1 MKDTSEDTRD
11 LADGVVVPEEPVLHQ
26 EVLVEGALL
35 VLDVVEEAV
44 ETRRRLTTVG
54 LATGR
59 PLVVDVDEDGG
70 ARTHDVA
77 EAVQPPGVVPPA
89 LVADP
94 PRGALERHNPLT
106 RLS

>member
-44 ETRRRLTTVG
+44 ETRHGAYGHPAGHCASWRDLFFAAHRHSRHQLSHATMRLCASASSCWSRKR
-54 LATGR
+54 AT
-59 PLVVDVDEDGG
+59 
-70 ARTHDVA
+70 
-77 EAVQPPGVVPPA
+77 
-89 LVADP
+89 
-94 PRGALERHNPLT
+94 
-106 RLS
+106 LS

>member
-70 ARTHDVA
+70 ARTHDDRRCR
-77 EAVQPPGVVPPA
+77 GRPA
-89 LVADP
+89 AR
-94 PRGALERHNPLT
+94 RGAPGAG
-106 RLS
+106 S